1 MSKRRAPGFKL
12 GVRTGITLELNQA
25 AVINF
30 ALDVGIATERVEVVG
45 DAALLESTTSD
56 LGKVVDNRRILDL
69 PLNTRNVFTLI
80 NLTPGALGSSTF
92 RYDGQAWSVYGAR
105 TNMNEIVVDGVS
117 AVTPRPS
124 GLSATAVFP
133 AVDAIQEFRLI
144 GMNPPAEFG
153 RTSGAV
159 LNIVFKSGANQFH
172 GSAFE
177 FLRNSVLDS
186 NDFFANSRG
195 QALASYKRNQFGGIL
210 NGPIRRN
217 KTFFMVSYE
226 GLRERKFASS
236 TLTVPTALERQRRLL
251 ANARLQRPARAD
263 LRPLFARRRSDPS
276 RSFPAT

>member
-1 MSKRRAPGFKL
+1 MAATSPPHLPVGDYRVEAAAPGFKV
-12 GVRTGITLELNQA
+12 GVRTGITLEMNQS

-30 ALDVGIATERVEVVG
+30 ALDVGIATEHVEVVG

-56 LGKVVDNRRILDL
+56 VGKVVDNRRILDL

-92 RYDGQAWSVYGAR
+92 RYDGQAWAVYGAR

-159 LNIVFKSGANQFH
+159 LNIVFKSGGNQFH

-226 GLRERKFASS
+226 GLRE
-236 TLTVPTALERQRRLL
+236 LQIRQLL
-251 ANARLQRPARAD
+251 P
-263 LRPLFARRRSDPS
+263 
-276 RSFPAT
+276 